1 MRERRVWILYA
12 ITLFVFRFSGLDN
25 LYGAVTL
32 VENGEARARIY
43 HAPLAQEPHA
53 RNHEDDPDTWTRG
66 SPRIFSRDLSE
77 AEREE
82 MTEDMQ
88 ERPFRVLPGGIHQ
101 YLD

>member
-1 MRERRVWILYA
+1 MEVIARIMWVS
-12 ITLFVFRFSGLDN
+12 VFCV
-25 LYGAVTL
+25 GAVGVSSGYVVL
-32 VENGEARARIY
+32 VENGQARARIY